1 MTRTPFVVLL
11 LAAGVTLLGAAEPAQ
26 NPPPEKKPATPA
38 TAPKKDAKPD
48 PATAKPQAA
57 AAKKPVTTPKAQAAA
72 AKTPSPATKT
82 PAPAPKAPASE
93 AKAPAAD
100 AEDKA
105 AEPQAD
111 VKPKDDPNLGMSI
124 LGNQE
129 APKALVIV
137 PWKSSEIG
145 QGMGIQTLLD
155 DSRQPIDK
163 DVFMRVLNYF
173 ELRSTTT
180 PTTTHQNGAKGG
192 KS

>member
-11 LAAGVTLLGAAEPAQ
+11 VAAGVTLAGAAEPAQ
-26 NPPPEKKPATPA
+26 NPPPEKKPAAATTAPKKETKTPA
-38 TAPKKDAKPD
+38 TAAKTG
-48 PATAKPQAA
+48 ASA
-57 AAKKPVTTPKAQAAA
+57 PKAQPAA
-72 AKTPSPATKT
+72 SKT
-82 PAPAPKAPASE
+82 PAPKTPATD

-100 AEDKA
+100 PADKA

-173 ELRSTTT
+173 ELRTTTT

>member
-11 LAAGVTLLGAAEPAQ
+11 LAAGVTLAGAAEPAQ
-26 NPPPEKKPATPA
+26 NPPPEKKPAAAAA
-38 TAPKKDAKPD
+38 TTSKKDAKP
-48 PATAKPQAA
+48 AT
-57 AAKKPVTTPKAQAAA
+57 A
-72 AKTPSPATKT
+72 AKTSAA
-82 PAPAPKAPASE
+82 APRT
-93 AKAPAAD
+93 KAPAAGMKPLAAE
-100 AEDKA
+100 AEDKE

-111 VKPKDDPNLGMSI
+111 VKPKEDPNLGMSI

-173 ELRSTTT
+173 ELRTTT
-180 PTTTHQNGAKGG
+180 TTTTHQNGAKGG